1 MYKRCRSFDYLFMD
15 KTLENI
21 IFNVCCIIIFF
32 FRNFATVVT
41 NWEYL
46 NSKFQLKLINRYCSL
61 DNQSKCYQNVFE

>member
-21 IFNVCCIIIFF
+21 IFNVCCIIMFF

-41 NWEYL
+41 NWEY
-46 NSKFQLKLINRYCSL
+46 SEFKISTKINL
-61 DNQSKCYQNVFE
+61 QVL